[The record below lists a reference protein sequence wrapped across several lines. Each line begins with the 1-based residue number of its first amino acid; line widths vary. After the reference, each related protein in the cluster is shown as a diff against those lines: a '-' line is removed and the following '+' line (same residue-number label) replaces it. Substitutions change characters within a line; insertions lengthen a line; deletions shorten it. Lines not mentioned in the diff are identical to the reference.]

1 MVFRDGLP
9 LVKGLPIMASALA
22 TLIIGG
28 LIGISYLHD
37 LTVGGV
43 GDPIGRVLSWTRG
56 LYGSHWFLAVMG
68 FTVALVSMEVLT
80 LLSLEWSGRVAP
92 AWVRAGFLALFWP
105 AMILYLAGQQYAALA
120 LASAYTGLAAFYA
133 SRTLLSPSQ
142 YGLRP
147 GHYNY
152 LLTLS
157 PAILAVLTLAWLAS
171 RLLGGVYFDLAL
183 ASIAFPVT
191 AIIAVE
197 SRDIPLLLGVRPTRE
212 FIARRKTLAWR
223 AIVAYIA
230 ALLGLV
236 AASTRHPAGLVMGG
250 ALLLVSA
257 AASIASLGLPE
268 AIQASGKAV
277 PGYVRSNLA
286 VHLAL
291 AHAWLAVAGA
301 SLLAWGL
308 GLGPSLWAMDTA
320 VHAVT
325 LGFMFNVI
333 FGVDAVLLYGHAGIP
348 LSKVPRPSPVP
359 GLLLNAALIL
369 RAVHG
374 FTGLAPGLAAL
385 SGPLAGLGI
394 IFFYLR
400 NIAKLRKLI
409 ASNRAG

>member
-1 MVFRDGLP
+1 
-9 LVKGLPIMASALA
+9 
-22 TLIIGG
+22 
-28 LIGISYLHD
+28 
-37 LTVGGV
+37 
-43 GDPIGRVLSWTRG
+43 
-56 LYGSHWFLAVMG
+56 MG

-92 AWVRAGFLALFWP
+92 TWVRAGFLALFWP
-105 AMILYLAGQQYAALA
+105 AMILYLAGRHYAALA
-120 LASAYTGLAAFYA
+120 LASAYTGLTAFYA
-133 SRTLLSPSQ
+133 SRTLLAPSQ
-142 YGLRP
+142 YGIRP

-171 RLLGGVYFDLAL
+171 RLAGGSYFDLAL

-197 SRDIPLLLGVRPTRE
+197 SRDIPLLLGVKPTRE
-212 FIARRKTLAWR
+212 LVERRKTLAAR
-223 AIVAYIA
+223 ATAAYTA
-230 ALLGLV
+230 ALLGLI
-236 AASTRHPAGLVMGG
+236 AASTRHPAGIVLGG
-250 ALLLVSA
+250 VLLLASA
-257 AASIASLGLPE
+257 AASLASLGLPQ
-268 AIQASGKAV
+268 AIQASSKAV
-277 PGYVRSNLA
+277 PGYVKSNLA

-291 AHAWLAVAGA
+291 AHAWLAVAGL

-308 GLGPSLWAMDTA
+308 GVGPSPWAMDTA

-348 LSKVPRPSPVP
+348 LSKIPKPSLLP
-359 GLLLNAALIL
+359 GLLLNATLTL

-374 FTGLAPGLAAL
+374 FTGLAPNLAAI

-394 IFFYLR
+394 VLFYLYLR
-400 NIAKLRKLI
+400 NIAKLRRLLSTK
-409 ASNRAG
+409 